1 MAKDRFGF
9 NTDTPR
15 AAILAANQAIEDA
28 NARKEEFWK
37 NYKRGNAYMWGR
49 LKGESGLL
57 SGIKD
62 IWKHGN
68 QFNKY
73 EKDKGFKEFVGA
85 STTENKLKVINKHFG
100 NKIPF
105 EFGDYTIEEWDEHFK
120 RQNAVLE

>member
-85 STTENKLKVINKHFG
+85 STTENKLKVNFFG
-100 NKIPF
+100 TGLCV
-105 EFGDYTIEEWDEHFK
+105 GDYTIEEWDEHFK